1 MCTFL
6 RLVCLEFGQIIVEFL
21 LSRDCKQL
29 AIKIFVCREIDG
41 VLFAFES
48 KTSKSV
54 VKFITGSFTVVGI
67 LEVKSY

>member
-6 RLVCLEFGQIIVEFL
+6 RLVCLEFGQIIVQFL

-48 KTSKSV
+48 KLLSQ
-54 VKFITGSFTVVGI
+54 
-67 LEVKSY
+67 L